1 MERLS
6 LEQLK
11 INVEGWSRKRG
22 ILDQST
28 YEKQIE
34 KFFEERAELFTT
46 DDPKDAYGD
55 QMVCLINAYLLRGTA
70 KLNSGLGIDSNFYKS
85 ASNIESALMAGDIA
99 QAGRALDNEIGLFFD
114 PEECYAIAW
123 NDIKHRVGLM
133 IDGKFVKWDNL
144 TYLQRLDVARSG
156 QLAEPD
162 VDLTYCR
169 SFCTPEEWYGIGAA
183 EQEALEQ
190 NLTK

>member
-1 MERLS
+1 MEKLS

-55 QMVCLINAYLLRGTA
+55 QMVCLINADLLNDGKRQGAPSLITR
-70 KLNSGLGIDSNFYKS
+70 F
-85 ASNIESALMAGDIA
+85 ASRASKIEAFLARADTCFAINALEY
-99 QAGRALDNEIGLFFD
+99 EISLSFD
-114 PEECYAIAW
+114 ERECYAIAW

-133 IDGKFVKWDNL
+133 IAGKFVKWDNL

-162 VDLTYCR
+162 VNLGHCR
-169 SFCTPEEWYGIGAA
+169 SFCTPGEWYGIGAA
-183 EQEALEQ
+183 EQEALDQ
-190 NLTK
+190 

>member
-1 MERLS
+1 MKNLS

-11 INVEGWSRKRG
+11 TNVEGWSRKRG

-46 DDPKDAYGD
+46 DDQKDAYGD
-55 QMVCLINAYLLRGTA
+55 QMVCLINAYLLDHKGINHQTLCVDGMSDIERS
-70 KLNSGLGIDSNFYKS
+70 LCFRCVSGAMD
-85 ASNIESALMAGDIA
+85 ALEVEVS
-99 QAGRALDNEIGLFFD
+99 QVFQ

-133 IDGKFVKWDNL
+133 IEGKFVKWDNL
-144 TYLQRLDVARSG
+144 TYLQRIDVARSG

-162 VDLTYCR
+162 VDLDHCR
-169 SFCTPEEWYGIGAA
+169 SFCTANEWYGIGAA
-183 EQEALEQ
+183 EQEALESP
-190 NLTK
+190 KESA

>member
-1 MERLS
+1 MKNLS

-70 KLNSGLGIDSNFYKS
+70 KVNSGLGIDSNFYNS

-114 PEECYAIAW
+114 PGECYAIAW
-123 NDIKHRVGLM
+123 NDIAHRVGLM

-162 VDLTYCR
+162 VDLAHCR
-169 SFCTPEEWYGIGAA
+169 SFCATDEWWGIGAAA
-183 EQEALEQ
+183 EQEALDQ
-190 NLTK
+190 L